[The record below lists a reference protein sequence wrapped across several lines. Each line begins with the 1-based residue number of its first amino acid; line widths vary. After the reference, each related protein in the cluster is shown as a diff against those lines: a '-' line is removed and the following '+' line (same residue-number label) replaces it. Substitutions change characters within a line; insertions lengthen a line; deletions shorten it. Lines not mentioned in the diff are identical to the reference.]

1 MKIKSLRRMLL
12 LSINGVILLL
22 MIVTGVSTFYSAHH
36 ELDELFDAQLAQYAR
51 LVRHLLVESSSIK
64 PAFDN
69 VIEVPRIIEDGIE
82 RTSAQERH
90 PEGHKYES
98 KIAVQVWSLDGKLL
112 LRSANAGTH
121 PLQPMDAGYH
131 VVNFDGYEWVGFSL
145 YAEDLKVWVFTAQRE
160 DVRGEL
166 SFHLTIDQLVPLSFA
181 VIPIFILVWLTVYW
195 GTRPINE
202 LSARLAGTDPADLK
216 PLQMELPRE
225 LQPFQ
230 HAVNTLLQELKS
242 YISKEKRFIAD
253 ASHELRTPL
262 SILQLHT
269 DNLAKAHSGDDIQL
283 ANDAI
288 QKSTKRLSHLVF
300 QLMEM
305 QKLEHLSHLE
315 KKQISLLGLISDA
328 MGQIESK
335 HLDNVSWDIRV
346 NAEMTIFVEPALFQC
361 VLRNL
366 LDNAAKYASPNS
378 VVVVEYFSTLTHCK
392 LTITNQL
399 SEGSKPELDRLGER
413 FFRAPINQDIAGSG
427 LGLSIVRKITELHK
441 INLAWQLNDDG
452 RFEIFLESLENTV

>member
-1 MKIKSLRRMLL
+1 MLL

-36 ELDELFDAQLAQYAR
+36 EIDELFDAQLAQYAR

-64 PAFDN
+64 PSFDN

-98 KIAVQVWSLDGKLL
+98 KIAVQVWSQDSKLL

-121 PLQPMDAGYH
+121 PLQPKDAGYH

-145 YAEDLKVWVFTAQRE
+145 YAEDLKVWIFTAQRE

-202 LSARLAGTDPADLK
+202 LSARLAGTDPANLK

-230 HAVNTLLQELKS
+230 HAVNTLLEELKS

-262 SILQLHT
+262 TILQLHT
-269 DNLAKAHSGDDIQL
+269 DNLAKAQSADEIKL
-283 ANDAI
+283 ANEAI

-305 QKLEHLSHLE
+305 QKLEHLSYLE

-335 HLDNVSWDIRV
+335 HLDNVSWNIRLS
-346 NAEMTIFVEPALFQC
+346 AETTIFVEPALFQC

-366 LDNAAKYASPNS
+366 LDNAAKYACPNS
-378 VVVVEYFSTLTHCK
+378 VVVVEYFSTLSDSK

-399 SEGSKPELDRLGER
+399 PEDSMPKLDRLGER
-413 FFRAPINQDIAGSG
+413 FFRATVHQDIAGSG
-427 LGLSIVRKITELHK
+427 LGLSVVRKITELHQM
-441 INLAWQLNDDG
+441 NLTWLINDDG
-452 RFEIFLESLENTV
+452 CFVVMLESQENTV